1 MHISLTPELENLV
14 KEKLNSGLYNN
25 SSEVI
30 RDALRQMNR
39 YDEFFYG
46 LKKEHLINLLEE
58 GEKSGKSDLSV
69 FDIIRQEKEIIT
81 IATDQGFLFQTH
93 QTVFYA
99 ALEKESIGIDFI
111 QAKSDQIIDV
121 SLHFFHITDQ
131 ELDLQYFD
139 IEWLETGVVV
149 GLINRPLDRGIEK
162 GLN

>member
-69 FDIIRQEKEIIT
+69 FDIIRQEKES
-81 IATDQGFLFQTH
+81 
-93 QTVFYA
+93 
-99 ALEKESIGIDFI
+99 K
-111 QAKSDQIIDV
+111 
-121 SLHFFHITDQ
+121 
-131 ELDLQYFD
+131 
-139 IEWLETGVVV
+139 
-149 GLINRPLDRGIEK
+149 
-162 GLN
+162 